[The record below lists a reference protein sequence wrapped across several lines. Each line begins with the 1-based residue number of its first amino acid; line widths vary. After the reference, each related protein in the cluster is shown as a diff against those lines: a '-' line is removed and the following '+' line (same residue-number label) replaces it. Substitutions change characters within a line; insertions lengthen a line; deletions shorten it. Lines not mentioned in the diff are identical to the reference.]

1 MFFNYKHNPYIV
13 LLSLLFTLPA
23 LTGCIGDD
31 EQSPDPVVKDFGI
44 AYIKR
49 AIPKD
54 EDGLFIA
61 DDEREILTFREGS
74 DLYLRNRASP
84 SATEKNITTRITNGK
99 GDVKDISA
107 SYDGSKLIF
116 SMRLSDQDSDTWNL
130 WEYDIQSDQL
140 SRLINSDN
148 TAELGHDTA
157 PHYLPDG
164 RIVFTSTRQR
174 QTGAMLLDE
183 GKPKFSGLDENR
195 NEPASVL
202 HTINADGS
210 NIRQISFNQ
219 SHDLNPSV
227 LNSGEIIFS
236 RWDHMGNKNEINL
249 YKINPDGTNLQLL
262 YGANSHTTGT
272 NETVI
277 QFLRPKPMPDGKLLT
292 TIKPFNDPVGDIVL
306 IDIDNFSDYNQPLPT
321 ATSSV
326 TQTAATSQQALTDGT
341 ISIGG
346 QFHSAFPLWD
356 GTERILVSWSQCR
369 LLQEDDRPVP
379 CTEKNINNE
388 DVTPAFPLYGIYIYD
403 KNKNIMLPV
412 IPPEEGIIT
421 SNAIALQPREIP
433 EAIPDKISG
442 LDLNADFIE
451 QNVGVLHI
459 RSVYDFDGTYN
470 NLGGNAENITELAD
484 PLQTRANE
492 RPARFLRI
500 IKAVPTPDGVSGST
514 FGRSNRQKM
523 REILGYSMIEPDG
536 SVMVKVPA
544 NIAFTISVLDK
555 NGQRIGDRHENW
567 MQVRPGETLECHGC
581 HDADSTQ
588 PHGRPEATTALNNGA
603 TTDNIPF
610 PNTRPELIAI
620 TGETMAQTRARISC
634 ETDCN
639 SLNPS
644 MDIIFNDAW
653 TDPNIRPIDPPFSYR
668 YADLS
673 TPTPT
678 TPQCLDDWDS
688 LCRTI
693 INYIQHI
700 HPIWSAPRT
709 IGTTDNT
716 CSQSQCHAPTDN
728 NANPRVPAAQLD
740 LLTAD
745 PSDQNAAHI
754 TTYRELF
761 FNDNAQEV
769 IDGVLQDKLI
779 QETDENGQRLFE
791 TDENGDFIRDA
802 NGDAIPITTTVRA
815 PRPVMSVNGSR
826 SFFERFDAASS
837 TNHSNLLTPAERRL
851 ISEWLDIGGQYYN
864 NPFDL
869 PPED

>member
-1 MFFNYKHNPYIV
+1 MFFNCKHNPYIV
-13 LLSLLFTLPA
+13 LLSLLFILPT
-23 LTGCIGDD
+23 LTGCIGED
-31 EQSPDPVVKDFGI
+31 EQTPDPVVKDFGI
-44 AYIKR
+44 AYTKR
-49 AIPKD
+49 AIPTD

-74 DLYLRNRASP
+74 DLYLRHRASP
-84 SATEKNITTRITNGK
+84 SAAEQNITLRKTDGK

-130 WEYDIQSDQL
+130 WEYDIQNDQL
-140 SRLINSDN
+140 RRLINSDN

-183 GKPKFSGLDENR
+183 GKPKFSGLDEDR
-195 NEPASVL
+195 NEPASLL

-219 SHDLNPSV
+219 SHDLSPAV
-227 LNSGEIIFS
+227 LNNGEIIFS

-262 YGANSHTTGT
+262 YGPNSHNTGT
-272 NETVI
+272 NETTI
-277 QFLRPKPMPDGKLLT
+277 QFLRPKPMLDGKLLT
-292 TIKPFNDPVGDIVL
+292 TIKPFNEPVGDLTL
-306 IDIDNFSDYNQPLPT
+306 IDVANFSDYNQPLPSAASNT
-321 ATSSV
+321 
-326 TQTAATSQQALTDGT
+326 TQTPATSQQILTDGA

-369 LLQEDDRPVP
+369 LLQEDDRLIP
-379 CTEKNINNE
+379 CTEENINSE
-388 DVTPAFPLYGIYIYD
+388 DAAAAFPLYGIYIID
-403 KNKNIMLPV
+403 KNESTMQPV
-412 IPPEEGIIT
+412 IPPEEGIII
-421 SNAIALQPREIP
+421 SDAISLQPREIP
-433 EAIPDKISG
+433 KAIPDKISG
-442 LDLNADFIE
+442 IDLNADFLE
-451 QNVGVLHI
+451 QGVGVLHI

-470 NLGGNAENITELAD
+470 NLGGSAESITELAD

-500 IKAVPTPDGVSGST
+500 VKAAPTPDGVSGST

-544 NIAFTISVLDK
+544 NIAFTISVVDK
-555 NGQRIGDRHENW
+555 NGQRIGDRHSNW

-588 PHGRPEATTALNNGA
+588 PHGRPEAITALNNGA
-603 TTDNIPF
+603 TTDNLPF
-610 PNTRPELIAI
+610 PNTQPDLIAT
-620 TGETMAQTRARISC
+620 TGETMAQTRTRISC

-639 SLNPS
+639 ALIPS
-644 MDIIFNDAW
+644 MDIIFEDTW
-653 TDPNIRPIDPPFSYR
+653 TDSNLRPADPLFSYR

-673 TPTPT
+673 TPSPT
-678 TPQCLDDWDS
+678 TCLTDWNN

-693 INYIQHI
+693 INYTQHI
-700 HPIWSAPRT
+700 HPIWSTPRIT
-709 IGTTDNT
+709 GTADST
-716 CSQSQCHAPTDN
+716 CSQSLCHAPTDN
-728 NANPRVPAAQLD
+728 NANARVPAAQLD
-740 LLTAD
+740 LLTSA

-761 FNDNAQEV
+761 FNDNAQIV
-769 IDGVLQDKLI
+769 IDGVLQDQRV
-779 QETDENGQRLFE
+779 QETDANGRPLFE
-791 TDENGDFIRDA
+791 TDENGDLIRDA
-802 NGDAIPITTTVRA
+802 NNNAIPITTTVRA
-815 PRPVMSVNGSR
+815 PRPVMSVNGAR
-826 SFFERFDAASS
+826 SFFERFDAPDI
-837 TNHSNLLTPAERRL
+837 NHSNLLTPAERRL

-864 NPFDL
+864 NPFDI
-869 PPED
+869 PSED